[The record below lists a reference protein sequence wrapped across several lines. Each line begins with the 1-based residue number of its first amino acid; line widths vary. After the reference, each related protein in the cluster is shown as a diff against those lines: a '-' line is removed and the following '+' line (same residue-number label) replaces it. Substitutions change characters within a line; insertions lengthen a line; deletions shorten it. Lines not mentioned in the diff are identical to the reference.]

1 MRKELEMIDLMK
13 NKIDDRTFRLA
24 VIGMGY
30 VGLPLAVAFAE
41 KGFRVIGIDTSEEKV
56 KMLNE
61 GKSYVPDVEESSIAN
76 LRERGLLEATGDF
89 SVLREVDGIMICVPT
104 PLSKTR
110 DPDLSYVVSAVEK
123 VKEHLKRG
131 HLVSLESTTYPGT
144 TEELVKPILE
154 ESGLKE
160 GIDFFLAFSPE
171 RIDPGNKVYTFKN
184 TPKVVGGVTR
194 QSTEIISYLYSQVLE
209 KVVPV
214 SSAKV
219 AEMAKLLENT
229 FRSVNIALANEMAI
243 MCNILGVDVWEV
255 IEAAGTKPFG
265 FMKFYPG
272 PGIGGHCIP
281 IDPLYLSW
289 KLKTLNYNARFIQI
303 ASEINTNMPRYV
315 VERVA
320 DVLNEEGKSIKGSTI
335 LILGISYKRDVADT
349 RESPAF
355 DIIELLEAKGA
366 RVEYHDPLVQEA
378 YINGKERRSVDLSE
392 EILKGSDCIVITTDH
407 SSVDYNRI
415 LSLAP
420 LVLDTKNVTSTVPPD
435 VIKSKVEK
443 L

>member
-1 MRKELEMIDLMK
+1 LIESMKEKIK
-13 NKIDDRTFRLA
+13 NRDFSIA

-30 VGLPLAVAFAE
+30 VGLPLAVAFA
-41 KGFRVIGIDTSEEKV
+41 KRGFRVIGIDTSKEKV
-56 KMLNE
+56 ALLNE
-61 GKSYVPDVEESSIAN
+61 GKSYVPDVPSSIIEG
-76 LRERGLLEATGDF
+76 LRRNRKLEATEDF
-89 SVLREVDGIMICVPT
+89 AVLRDVDGIMICVPT

-110 DPDLSYVVSAVEK
+110 DPDLNYIVSAV
-123 VKEHLKRG
+123 KEIRKYLRKG
-131 HLVSLESTTYPGT
+131 QLVSLESTTYPGT
-144 TEELVKPILE
+144 TEELVKPLLE
-154 ESGLKE
+154 ESGLQE
-160 GIDFFLAFSPE
+160 GEDFFLAFSPE
-171 RIDPGNKVYTFKN
+171 RIDPGNRVYTFEN
-184 TPKVVGGVTR
+184 TPKVVGGVTSR
-194 QSTEIISYLYSQVLE
+194 STEIISFLYSQVLE

-214 SSAKV
+214 SSARV

-229 FRSVNIALANEMAI
+229 FRSVNIALANEMSI

-289 KLKTLNYNARFIQI
+289 KLKTLNYNARFIQL

-320 DVLNEEGKSIKGSTI
+320 DVLNDEARSVKGSKI
-335 LILGISYKRDVADT
+335 LILGISYKKDVADT

-355 DIIELLEAKGA
+355 DIIELLESKGA
-366 RVEYHDPLVQEA
+366 EVFYHDPLVSEA
-378 YINGKERRSVDLSE
+378 YINGKQRKSVELTDE
-392 EILKGSDCIVITTDH
+392 MLKNIDCAVITTDH
-407 SSVDYNRI
+407 SQVDYRRI
-415 LSLAP
+415 LRLAP
-420 LVLDTKNVTSTVPPD
+420 LVLDTKNVTATVPPGE
-435 VIKSKVEK
+435 VISKVVK

>member
-1 MRKELEMIDLMK
+1 LIDQIK
-13 NKIDDRTFRLA
+13 KKIDEGNFSIA
-24 VIGMGY
+24 VIGLGY
-30 VGLPLAVAFAE
+30 VGLPLAVAFA
-41 KGFRVIGIDTSEEKV
+41 KRGFKVVGIDTNTDKV
-56 KMLNE
+56 KMLNS
-61 GKSYVPDVEESSIAN
+61 GISYVPDVPTEEVERLRNNGN
-76 LRERGLLEATGDF
+76 LSATVD
-89 SVLREVDGIMICVPT
+89 STVLKESDAVMICVPT

-110 DPDLSYVVSAVEK
+110 DPDLNYIVAAVRELRK
-123 VKEHLKRG
+123 YLRKG

-144 TEELVKPILE
+144 TEELVKPLLE

-160 GIDFFLAFSPE
+160 GEDFYLAFSPE
-171 RIDPGNKVYTFKN
+171 RIDPGNKVFTFEN
-184 TPKVVGGVTR
+184 TPKVVGGVSPN
-194 QSTEIISYLYSQVLE
+194 STEIISYLYGKVLE

-289 KLKTLNYNARFIQI
+289 KLKTLNYNARFIQL

-315 VERVA
+315 VERIA
-320 DVLNEEGKSIKGSTI
+320 DALNAVSKSVNGSKI
-335 LILGISYKRDVADT
+335 LILGVSYKKDVSDT
-349 RESPAF
+349 RESPAL
-355 DIIELLEAKGA
+355 DIIELLENKGA
-366 RVEYHDPLVQEA
+366 MVTYHDPLVPEVFA
-378 YINGKERRSVDLSE
+378 NGRMRKSIDLTEGS
-392 EILKGSDCIVITTDH
+392 LRNSDCVVITTDH
-407 SSVDYNRI
+407 SDVDYKKVF
-415 LSLAP
+415 SLAP
-420 LVLDTKNVTSTVPPD
+420 LVVDTKNASRLVPPGD
-435 VIKSKVEK
+435 IKAKVVK

>member
-1 MRKELEMIDLMK
+1 MIESMKEKIR
-13 NKIDDRTFRLA
+13 NKDFSIA
-24 VIGMGY
+24 VVGMGY
-30 VGLPLAVAFAE
+30 VGLPLAVAFA
-41 KGFRVIGIDTSEEKV
+41 KRGFKVIGIDTLEKKV
-56 KMLNE
+56 ELLNQ
-61 GKSYVPDVEESSIAN
+61 GKSYVPDVEGEIIED
-76 LRERGLLEATGDF
+76 LRDKGKLEATQEF
-89 SVLREVDGIMICVPT
+89 AVLRDVDGIMICVPT

-110 DPDLSYVVSAVEK
+110 DPDLKYVVSAVKE
-123 VKEHLKRG
+123 VKKYLRKG
-131 HLVSLESTTYPGT
+131 QLVSLESTTYPGT
-144 TEELVKPILE
+144 TEELVKPLLE
-154 ESGLKE
+154 ESGLLE
-160 GIDFFLAFSPE
+160 GTDFFLAFSPE
-171 RIDPGNKVYTFKN
+171 RIDPGNRVYTFEN
-184 TPKVVGGVTR
+184 TPKVVGGVTPR
-194 QSTEIISYLYSQVLE
+194 STEIIAFLYNQVLE

-229 FRSVNIALANEMAI
+229 FRSVNIALANEMSI

-289 KLKTLNYNARFIQI
+289 KLKTLNYNARFIQL

-315 VERVA
+315 VERIA
-320 DVLNEEGKSIKGSTI
+320 DVLNEEAKSIKGSRI
-335 LILGISYKRDVADT
+335 LILGISYKKDVADT

-366 RVEYHDPLVQEA
+366 QVSYHDPFVGEA
-378 YINGKERRSVDLSE
+378 YINGKKRKSVELTDKL
-392 EILKGSDCIVITTDH
+392 LKNIDCAVITTDH
-407 SSVDYNRI
+407 TQLDYRRI
-415 LSLAP
+415 FKLAP
-420 LVLDTKNVTSTVPPD
+420 LVLDTKNVAAAIPPGGHF
-435 VIKSKVEK
+435 SKVVK